1 MRQTS
6 FFEFGILK
14 VLRFRRSGATFYCKG
29 SGRACA
35 DTGHRARVTCDVCGR
50 RVGLTLHGRIP
61 NHVEPDRLAKR
72 SKVPA

>member
-1 MRQTS
+1 MGQPS

-29 SGRACA
+29 SGRACP
-35 DTGHRARVTCDVCGR
+35 DVRPRALVTCDVCGR
-50 RVGLTLHGRIP
+50 RVGLTVHRRIA
-61 NHVEPDRLAKR
+61 NHVEPDRLATR